1 MTLRTRTRVGSTV
14 AVANM
19 REASLVANLG
29 TIVAADL
36 AIASAKEQRSKAV
49 EAIASVFG
57 PGKHIVEGYGE
68 VTISPNNTY
77 DSDVILAALTPGQ
90 FTQRASKRVLDKDKV
105 KNFYPAVYAASQRQN
120 GWVGKGAR
128 LY

>member
-1 MTLRTRTRVGSTV
+1 MTLSTRTRTGSTV

-29 TIVAADL
+29 NIVAADA
-36 AIASAKEQRSKAV
+36 AIAAAREQRARAV

-77 DSDVILAALTPGQ
+77 DSEVILAALTPGQ

-105 KNFYPAVYAASQRQN
+105 RNFYPAIYDAAKRQN